1 MQQFKIG
8 GHLFFSVLSSAKFF
22 NKSDSKFDTSR
33 VFELIFQYPYNVRR
47 NSSEDFT
54 LRYAQVTTTKTL

>member
-1 MQQFKIG
+1 MKQVNVIQT
-8 GHLFFSVLSSAKFF
+8 LSKQ
-22 NKSDSKFDTSR
+22 N
-33 VFELIFQYPYNVRR
+33 FELIFQYPYNVQR